1 MVALYPSE
9 KAVTAAGRV
18 EVSATPARSRLVL
31 AQKLSWTRFGYAF
44 VKTVGAVVR
53 VLLPVPAVVLVVGT
67 DTSPVPPVMCPIWI
81 PEPLVSAKVYDLPSF
96 STTMVVLSL
105 PDHQCPLLTPLPRIG
120 DHELAITVEVGSQK
134 ESVLNQLIVPVYPIE
149 TVINLQ
155 FMYLGSD
162 RHAACSVLVRYSV
175 VVPTVYLV
183 TSCTH

>member
-67 DTSPVPPVMCPIWI
+67 DTSPVPPVMCASWM
-81 PEPLVSAKVYDLPSF
+81 PLPSFNAKEYDLPKS
-96 STTMVVLSL
+96 SVPTVVWSK
-105 PDHQCPLLTPLPRIG
+105 PDHQCPELTPLPCIG
-120 DHELAITVEVGSQK
+120 DHELAITVVEGSQK

-149 TVINLQ
+149 IVINLQ
-155 FMYLGSD
+155 FKYLGSD
-162 RHAACSVLVRYSV
+162 MQVACSVVDRRV
-175 VVPTVYLV
+175 VVVD
-183 TSCTH
+183 